1 MDNIS
6 QIIAVF
12 VVGCILSGAVGSL
25 LTIFIVQKRVP
36 PPREREAAL
45 ESPPVSPLP
54 KHNGKVRKNA
64 NSWF

>member
-45 ESPPVSPLP
+45 ESPPPSP